1 MLVDQLSGSGFE
13 SSSSHLNFR
22 FRACSM
28 FDWVLNTPLILLKLL
43 SLSTICEEAYL
54 EPSQA
59 FGMDVSAG
67 VDIYMYIYIYIY
79 ILDI

>member
-1 MLVDQLSGSGFE
+1 MLVDQLSGSGFQ

-43 SLSTICEEAYL
+43 SLSTICEKAYL

-59 FGMDVSAG
+59 FGMDVSAR
-67 VDIYMYIYIYIY
+67 VDIYICIYIYIY
-79 ILDI
+79 